1 MNSWDILKKEDIKF
15 KIVNKETK
23 KILIYNKHNKS
34 KEIILKNSG
43 YIGKL
48 NPYYLNNKKK
58 QYELFEKNNIVYPK
72 SEYITNT
79 IDNLK
84 LSYPLITKPICGG
97 GGHKVFFSSDKNEL
111 KQKMEKYSDKFIIQE
126 RLLGIEYRILVYKNT
141 IISICQKNDL
151 EIVGDGQHDLKTLI
165 QHYNSQNKKH
175 GIKIIKNHMFKNY
188 NLSKIIP
195 KGQIINLTKNKPLN
209 HCYSGTRWTTK
220 DINHVHNDNIELFI
234 KSLKVLN
241 YIYGGIDF
249 IIPDISKSYKE
260 QRCGILEVNADP
272 SMAIMDSAN
281 EISQYNYCKNKYNKI
296 FFDVISLWYNE

>member
-1 MNSWDILKKEDIKF
+1 MNSWDILKKEGIKF

-111 KQKMEKYSDKFIIQE
+111 QQKMEKYSDKFIAQE
-126 RLLGIEYRILVYKNT
+126 RLLGDEYRILVYKNT
-141 IISICQKNDL
+141 IISICQKNDTI
-151 EIVGDGQHDLKTLI
+151 IVGDGQHNLKTLI
-165 QHYNSQNKKH
+165 QHYNTYNKKY
-175 GIKIIKNHMFKNY
+175 GFGIIKDHMFKKY

-195 KGQIINLTKNKPLN
+195 KDEIINLTKNKPFN
-209 HCYSGTRWTTK
+209 SNRSGTIWTTK
-220 DINHVHNDNIELFI
+220 DINCVHNDNIELFI

-260 QRCGILEVNADP
+260 QRCGILEINADP
-272 SMAIMDSAN
+272 SMGIMDSAN
-281 EISQYNYCKNKYNKI
+281 EISQYNYCKNTYNKI
-296 FFDVISLWYNE
+296 FFDIISLWYNE

>member
-1 MNSWDILKKEDIKF
+1 M
-15 KIVNKETK
+15 NKETK

-34 KEIILKNSG
+34 KEIILKNSS

-58 QYELFEKNNIVYPK
+58 QYELFEKNNIVYP
-72 SEYITNT
+72 
-79 IDNLK
+79 
-84 LSYPLITKPICGG
+84 
-97 GGHKVFFSSDKNEL
+97 F
-111 KQKMEKYSDKFIIQE
+111 
-126 RLLGIEYRILVYKNT
+126 
-141 IISICQKNDL
+141 
-151 EIVGDGQHDLKTLI
+151 
-165 QHYNSQNKKH
+165 NSN
-175 GIKIIKNHMFKNY
+175 
-188 NLSKIIP
+188 
-195 KGQIINLTKNKPLN
+195 
-209 HCYSGTRWTTK
+209 CSGTIWTTK

-281 EISQYNYCKNKYNKI
+281 EISHYNYCKNKYNKI
-296 FFDVISLWYNE
+296 FFDIISLWYNE